1 MCMCQQQKLISNFKD
16 ISGCNNNML
25 CSVKRK
31 VRSVHNMVEYSWRI
45 KLQLILDFYKY
56 TQMTVLY
63 EESHSLS
70 FTKIRIVIVF
80 VQISSVFIQKSIH
93 KSRLLEMFKYKMS
106 MYEIVKSL
114 FFGKIHL
121 NTLNVCR
128 MWVDPIHLSLPV
140 LLVSCKM
147 YFQKRVAWWVRWAN
161 VHLKKR

>member
-25 CSVKRK
+25 YSVMWK
-31 VRSVHNMVEYSWRI
+31 VHSVHNIVEYSPVWRV

-80 VQISSVFIQKSIH
+80 VQISSFFIQKSIH
-93 KSRLLEMFKYKMS
+93 MSRLLEMFKYKMS

-114 FFGKIHL
+114 FFWQDSSEHIECMPYVSRPH
-121 NTLNVCR
+121 
-128 MWVDPIHLSLPV
+128 SLV
-140 LLVSCKM
+140 FACLTCFL
-147 YFQKRVAWWVRWAN
+147 
-161 VHLKKR
+161 